1 MQGLCHPINGPG
13 TPPGQG
19 FGNANAPL
27 LGVAGTVS
35 GQSMVVPVVTIR
47 DAVRRSRGMDAD
59 TVNSLM
65 GIRSNGNTMAETP
78 MIFLKGDITDDGNVE
93 DNGVAI
99 EGSIHLPAELIT
111 IEASSRVEGHILGR
125 SVMVRGEVIGDV
137 SARECVA
144 VMATGQVRGNIAA
157 PRVLIQ
163 DGARIRGRI
172 DMSVDEVR
180 PDFSE
185 GIDNAA

>member
-1 MQGLCHPINGPG
+1 
-13 TPPGQG
+13 
-19 FGNANAPL
+19 
-27 LGVAGTVS
+27 
-35 GQSMVVPVVTIR
+35 
-47 DAVRRSRGMDAD
+47 
-59 TVNSLM
+59 
-65 GIRSNGNTMAETP
+65 

-99 EGSIHLPAELIT
+99 EGSIHLPAEDH
-111 IEASSRVEGHILGR
+111 ESRPSSRVEGLSSAQASCPR
-125 SVMVRGEVIGDV
+125 RVIGDV

-144 VMATGQVRGNIAA
+144 VMATGQVRGNIAS

-180 PDFSE
+180 PDCSE
-185 GIDNAA
+185 EIDNAA

>member
-1 MQGLCHPINGPG
+1 LIK
-13 TPPGQG
+13 TPESPYPPTPAAD
-19 FGNANAPL
+19 FPLSHDAPY
-27 LGVAGTVS
+27 AT
-35 GQSMVVPVVTIR
+35 T
-47 DAVRRSRGMDAD
+47 AV
-59 TVNSLM
+59 TVNSQM

-111 IEASSRVEGHILGR
+111 IEESGRVEGHILGR

-144 VMATGQVRGNIAA
+144 VMATGQVRGNIAS

-180 PDFSE
+180 PDCPGE
-185 GIDNAA
+185 IDNAA

>member
-27 LGVAGTVS
+27 RGVAGTVS
-35 GQSMVVPVVTIR
+35 GQFMVVQVVTIG
-47 DAVRRSRGMDAD
+47 DAVRRPRG
-59 TVNSLM
+59 
-65 GIRSNGNTMAETP
+65 
-78 MIFLKGDITDDGNVE
+78 
-93 DNGVAI
+93 
-99 EGSIHLPAELIT
+99 
-111 IEASSRVEGHILGR
+111 
-125 SVMVRGEVIGDV
+125 V

-144 VMATGQVRGNIAA
+144 VMATGQVRCNIAS

-180 PDFSE
+180 PDCSGE
-185 GIDNAA
+185 IDNAA